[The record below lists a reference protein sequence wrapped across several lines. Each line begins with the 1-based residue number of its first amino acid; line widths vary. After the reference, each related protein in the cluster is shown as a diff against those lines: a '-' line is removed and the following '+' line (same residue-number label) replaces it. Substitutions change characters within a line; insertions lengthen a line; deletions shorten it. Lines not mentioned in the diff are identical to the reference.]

1 MRDKYPEDIND
12 LWYSFLKGDD
22 KAFALIYFQHIT
34 SLLNYGYKISP
45 EKELVHD
52 AVQEVFLDL
61 YEKRNKSQVE
71 IDNLKAYLLVSLKH
85 TLLKMILRQRKQ
97 NSFWNDEK
105 TVRLFDIQYC
115 FQEEIISKEIG
126 DEKKRRLQEAI
137 LKLSPGEKEIIYLKF
152 EEELEYSEIS
162 KILNITIESCRKQ
175 LYRAIKAL
183 RQLIDTETFFTF
195 FCFLRKK
202 S

>member
-34 SLLNYGYKISP
+34 SLLAYGYKISP

-61 YEKRNKSQVE
+61 YEKRSKSHVE
-71 IDNLKAYLLVSLKH
+71 IGNLKAYLLIALKH

-162 KILNITIESCRKQ
+162 KIMNITIESCRKQ

-183 RQLIDTETFFTF
+183 RQLIDTETFYTF